1 MLVPVVNWTQ
11 LHGFPKDKATL
22 RQWVHFVRVR
32 RAHVSMTSV
41 TANTKICSAHFKEDY
56 DEGDTRMVSLGLK
69 TKRLAKL
76 IPTTGPSAQH
86 LSACRYHTEMH
97 QESRDATMLIDAA
110 QQETADSVDVNDPLP
125 STCDTGT
132 QCNVKPCGR
141 SHAVQVN
148 LKPKMVSVRTQTQT
162 STPLTSPE
170 QTDDED
176 DPSVISDSSWV
187 PGGHMSEDEEELCEE
202 EPSHTCD
209 PHQNGI
215 DKFIVCQ
222 EVLMSLFALCPACC
236 EKSDSLCIMWL
247 PTFLAK
253 PANAPQEH
261 GVSYFGSH
269 NVLQCSH
276 IPTNT
281 FKHLSLIVTFMQN
294 TN

>member
-1 MLVPVVNWTQ
+1 
-11 LHGFPKDKATL
+11 
-22 RQWVHFVRVR
+22 
-32 RAHVSMTSV
+32 MTSV

-56 DEGDTRMVSLGLK
+56 DEEDARMVSLGLK

-76 IPTTGPSAQH
+76 IPTTGRLHST
-86 LSACRYHTEMH
+86 SACRYHTERH

-132 QCNVKPCGR
+132 QCNVKPRGR

-148 LKPKMVSVRTQTQT
+148 LKPKM
-162 STPLTSPE
+162 
-170 QTDDED
+170 TDDED

-269 NVLQCSH
+269 NLDAIVLVQG
-276 IPTNT
+276 
-281 FKHLSLIVTFMQN
+281 
-294 TN
+294 

>member
-1 MLVPVVNWTQ
+1 
-11 LHGFPKDKATL
+11 
-22 RQWVHFVRVR
+22 
-32 RAHVSMTSV
+32 MTSV
-41 TANTKICSAHFKEDY
+41 TANTKICSAHFKEEDY
-56 DEGDTRMVSLGLK
+56 DEEDARMVSLGLK
-69 TKRLAKL
+69 TERLAKL
-76 IPTTGPSAQH
+76 IPTTEPSAQH
-86 LSACRYHTEMH
+86 LSACRYHTERH
-97 QESRDATMLIDAA
+97 QESRDAT
-110 QQETADSVDVNDPLP
+110 
-125 STCDTGT
+125 
-132 QCNVKPCGR
+132 
-141 SHAVQVN
+141 
-148 LKPKMVSVRTQTQT
+148 
-162 STPLTSPE
+162 
-170 QTDDED
+170 TDDED

-269 NVLQCSH
+269 NSRLKRDMEEKAMFQQTVHFGSISFLRRSAVPLGRMRTAPRTTESAYDREEQWSGGEMIITRNQTC
-276 IPTNT
+276 
-281 FKHLSLIVTFMQN
+281 
-294 TN
+294 